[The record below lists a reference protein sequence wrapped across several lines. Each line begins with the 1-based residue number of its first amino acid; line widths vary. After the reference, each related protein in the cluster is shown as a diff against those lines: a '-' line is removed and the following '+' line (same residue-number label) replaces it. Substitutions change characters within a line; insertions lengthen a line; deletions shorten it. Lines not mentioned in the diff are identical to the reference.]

1 MARVR
6 SWSRSAHSPSP
17 FAVRVRSQSEPVR
30 GPGPFAVQV
39 RSQSDDAPLGAW
51 RAAWA
56 EASDDRAAP
65 YDADEAGARIPD
77 YKGGHPVTPGG
88 YEQLRGA
95 EPLL

>member
-1 MARVR
+1 MVRVR
-6 SWSRSAHSPSP
+6 SWSGSAHSPS
-17 FAVRVRSQSEPVR
+17 
-30 GPGPFAVQV
+30 PFAVQV
-39 RSQSDDAPLGAW
+39 RSQSDGAPLGAW

-56 EASDDRAAP
+56 EPSDDRAAP
-65 YDADEAGARIPD
+65 HDADEAGARIPD